1 QQQEKLAKDL
11 EEARKSYE
19 QAAEQFDA
27 LQAAASLAE
36 TTSGGTEDAAE
47 AQQQAERNATKTRA
61 DETEARLALRT
72 AENVT
77 QQAEQR
83 VEQSRRRLSSAKI
96 AHQEYQRALVR
107 QRRMQ
112 HRLSALLTGIDRAIE
127 HIEQSVLRADSDY
140 EMLEAQRVEMVTQL
154 EDSEKA
160 IASLRE
166 ELTQV
171 QEQLHER
178 RLVRQE
184 HEIKLEQLRD
194 RALTELGYS
203 HEYLIKNFGPDQP
216 VDTGDDESTEIILYD
231 RHEQQKRLRTDK
243 RNRSALGK
251 INPLALAEYAAV
263 QERYEYLTHQLEDLE
278 ASRRDLLN

>member
-1 QQQEKLAKDL
+1 
-11 EEARKSYE
+11 
-19 QAAEQFDA
+19 
-27 LQAAASLAE
+27 
-36 TTSGGTEDAAE
+36 
-47 AQQQAERNATKTRA
+47 
-61 DETEARLALRT
+61 
-72 AENVT
+72 
-77 QQAEQR
+77 
-83 VEQSRRRLSSAKI
+83 
-96 AHQEYQRALVR
+96 
-107 QRRMQ
+107 M
-112 HRLSALLTGIDRAIE
+112 TGIDRAIE

-166 ELTQV
+166 ELTHV

-178 RLVRQE
+178 RLIRQE

-231 RHEQQKRLRTDK
+231 RHEQQKRLRTAK
-243 RNRSALGK
+243 RNLSALGK
-251 INPLALAEYAAV
+251 INPLALEEYAAV
-263 QERYEYLTHQLEDLE
+263 QERYEYLTQQLEDLE
-278 ASRRDLLN
+278 ASRRDLLKIIEDVNDTVLKVFTSAYEDTAAQFEHVFATLFPGGEGRLSLTEPDNMLETGIEVEARPQVRK